1 MSVVEDRVCV
11 KYEIGYKSQEMEK
24 VDLKQY
30 FDDGT
35 KKSHKVPKFT
45 GKEGAEGLVYVYKS
59 FKKAAEHL
67 SFDEGDELFMNWEFC
82 LSSTAEESWKT
93 LMDLLEDEEKTPELF
108 EECYQTFLLQYCT
121 ADARDILIDYL
132 KTSSCKKPHDADVR
146 MHSERIRSLC
156 VLANYL
162 PGTMPEIND
171 AMRKKMLVDTFP
183 ADWQVAFHS
192 TKEIANVTEQQI
204 VSFMCLQK
212 TAADSKERKRSF
224 EGRGGGPPA
233 QRGRFGGRG
242 PGRGF
247 GMNGKGFGGRGFNNG
262 GRFGNFFGNGGY
274 NNNNNGYQQRLNGG
288 NGFNGGGNFNGGR
301 FNNNGN
307 GGRFQ
312 GRFQNFNGGRASSGR
327 APLGREPAAR
337 QHQNY
342 MIEGR
347 EPQDGRAYGNENG
360 SSNPGSSTHEHY
372 YYDGSNG
379 HGHEY
384 DNNYGGQQQYYDNSN
399 NWQNEYGG
407 FDNFYTDYDES
418 QRGW

>member
-146 MHSERIRSLC
+146 AHSERIRSLC

-262 GRFGNFFGNGGY
+262 GRFGNFLAMADITTTTTATSRDSMAEMVLMAVVISMEDDSTITAMADVSRVVF
-274 NNNNNGYQQRLNGG
+274 RILMVAE
-288 NGFNGGGNFNGGR
+288 R
-301 FNNNGN
+301 H
-307 GGRFQ
+307 
-312 GRFQNFNGGRASSGR
+312 RAER
-327 APLGREPAAR
+327 PWVENPLRDSIR
-337 QHQNY
+337 
-342 MIEGR
+342 II
-347 EPQDGRAYGNENG
+347 
-360 SSNPGSSTHEHY
+360 
-372 YYDGSNG
+372 
-379 HGHEY
+379 
-384 DNNYGGQQQYYDNSN
+384 
-399 NWQNEYGG
+399 
-407 FDNFYTDYDES
+407 
-418 QRGW
+418 